1 MAETKDAPA
10 TFSRRELL
18 KKAGVGAAAI
28 GVAGAAAPYS
38 FAGPRRYKGRWLSG

>member
-10 TFSRRELL
+10 TLSRREFL

-28 GVAGAAAPYS
+28 GVAGAARAVS
-38 FAGPRRYKGRWLSG
+38 RSRARCGTRAAS